1 MEKETNTKIKCPH
14 CGTMLDLA
22 ISVSEEISP
31 IPPSDNRMSSE
42 DILKIFNPI
51 LKTHGYNTV
60 EDGMKV
66 KDYINWS
73 YDLAQRY
80 YDNDEWMFKE
90 DTYHLIYNYR
100 GTDTSNYEI
109 AYNGMQ
115 AWLIASILAE
125 LVPDF
130 GDDNTQ
136 TNLFATAYS
145 IGGDCS
151 YPLYNDKAFKADPY
165 AMREV
170 ASIMYAIC
178 RGDAF
183 MSSNIYVYREELGGS
198 MIPASNWEELGFVDK
213 ELSDEG
219 GRIGYVVKSIGYLV
233 NTDKFIPSAPGPR
246 VPDTNAYKRP
256 LPIKEGQPKVLFN
269 DVTENYII
277 DEHID
282 DEVVNNYNCG
292 AQTPLEVW
300 ENYSIERKNR
310 IIEALAVTRC
320 TFNYMFSNRK
330 YLELILDNGNLP
342 IVDGYN
348 RFCFKVV
355 KNSPLYLEG
364 VFSNLY
370 GMYRYNISQ
379 ENKNSRELFLDSSF
393 KIADNF
399 RFTTYDPNWGRKR
412 PGGGM
417 TRTGSARSVING
429 SPLNELY
436 NIDISCIVA
445 DTEEQRE
452 KWAAEDGFA
461 TERPASYP
469 SGHSAQIW
477 LGALLFTQMN
487 NKGNCKEWI
496 SRAFDYSIDRTI
508 DRAHWNSDCIYG
520 RLFGAISLPIIL
532 AMSGLKE
539 GYDATKEFVLNP
551 EPEVKGDWSANII
564 VKNLTNENI
573 DTTGEIRLY
582 VDNHIGINI
591 YLPGAKPDAGALYT
605 FGVGENDYIDM
616 NIHCQGNGFN
626 IDDSYNEAPI
636 TDCRF
641 YDSRHWNSTDC
652 GFKVTLDT
660 EDPRCSSVI
669 LKAGATYVLKI
680 EYL

>member
-1 MEKETNTKIKCPH
+1 MEKETSIKIKCPH
-14 CGTMLDLA
+14 CGTMLDFD
-22 ISVSEEISP
+22 ISISEEISP

-66 KDYINWS
+66 KEYIDWS

-80 YDNDEWMFKE
+80 YDNNEWMFKE

-115 AWLIASILAE
+115 SWLIASILAE
-125 LVPDF
+125 LVPDL

-145 IGGDCS
+145 IGGGCS

-165 AMREV
+165 AIREV

-178 RGDAF
+178 RGDASI
-183 MSSNIYVYREELGGS
+183 SSNIDVYREELGGS
-198 MIPASNWEELGFVDK
+198 MIPASNWEELGFVDE

-219 GRIGYVVKSIGYLV
+219 GRIGYVVKNIGYLV
-233 NTDKFIPSAPGPR
+233 DTSKFIPSTPGPK
-246 VPDTNAYKRP
+246 VPDTTAKRMP
-256 LPIKEGQPKVLFN
+256 HPIKEGQPEDLFN
-269 DVTENYII
+269 LYSGNYKI
-277 DEHID
+277 DEYID
-282 DEVVNNYNCG
+282 DLVVRNYNCG
-292 AQTPLEVW
+292 AQTPLTEW
-300 ENYSIERKNR
+300 QNYPAEHKNR
-310 IIEALAVTRC
+310 IIEALAITRC
-320 TFNYMFSNRK
+320 TFNYMFSAKRFIRLK
-330 YLELILDNGNLP
+330 LDNGQLP
-342 IVDGYN
+342 VIDGYN
-348 RFCFKVV
+348 RYCFDEVYEGD
-355 KNSPLYLEG
+355 LYLEG
-364 VFSNLY
+364 VFANLN
-370 GMYRYNISQ
+370 GIYRYNVAQ
-379 ENKNSRELFLDSSF
+379 ENKNARETFLDTVF
-393 KIADNF
+393 NIGDNS

-417 TRTGSARSVING
+417 TRTGSARSEING
-429 SPLNELY
+429 SPLNPLY
-436 NIDISCIVA
+436 NVDIACLVA

-487 NKGNCKEWI
+487 NEGNCKEWI

-539 GYDATKEFVLNP
+539 GYEATKEFVLNP

-582 VDNHIGINI
+582 VNNHIGINT

-626 IDDSYNEAPI
+626 IDDSYNGAPI

-641 YDSRHWNSTDC
+641 YDSRHWNSADC